1 MQILQ
6 LDQLFHWIEGKKAQI
21 RIQILEAAIN
31 ETITKDKTAMLLR
44 LWSWTMWR
52 IITKS
57 KGYERVINLEVLGIC
72 ETYVDAVWACVEN
85 LDTE

>member
-44 LWSWTMWR
+44 L
-52 IITKS
+52 
-57 KGYERVINLEVLGIC
+57 
-72 ETYVDAVWACVEN
+72 
-85 LDTE
+85 